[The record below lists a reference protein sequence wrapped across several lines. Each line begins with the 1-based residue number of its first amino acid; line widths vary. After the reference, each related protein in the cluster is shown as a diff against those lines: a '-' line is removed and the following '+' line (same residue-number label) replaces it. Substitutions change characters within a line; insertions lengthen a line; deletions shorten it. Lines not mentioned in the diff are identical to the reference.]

1 MTNTQDN
8 NNGWNH
14 LAALVQFS
22 FALREKLHLLNMDSF
37 TNFELRIGTYNIYV
51 DCSSDNEAYMLLL
64 LLGISHGPV
73 VAGVIGASKPQYDI
87 WGDTVNLASRMES
100 TGILGKTQVSVYI
113 KLNGKSLNFLKIVQ
127 ETKNVLQGMG
137 YQFEFRGS
145 VNVKGKGELIT
156 YWII

>member
-1 MTNTQDN
+1 
-8 NNGWNH
+8 
-14 LAALVQFS
+14 
-22 FALREKLHLLNMDSF
+22 
-37 TNFELRIGTYNIYV
+37 
-51 DCSSDNEAYMLLL
+51 MLLL

-127 ETKNVLQGMG
+127 ETKNVLKGMG

-156 YWII
+156 YWIF

>member
-1 MTNTQDN
+1 M
-8 NNGWNH
+8 
-14 LAALVQFS
+14 
-22 FALREKLHLLNMDSF
+22 LNMNSF

-51 DCSSDNEAYMLLL
+51 NCSSDSEAYMLLL

-113 KLNGKSLNFLKIVQ
+113 ILNGKNLNF
-127 ETKNVLQGMG
+127 
-137 YQFEFRGS
+137 
-145 VNVKGKGELIT
+145 
-156 YWII
+156 